1 MKDQDKKKLIE
12 HVRAITQEGRINDS
26 YLRGK
31 DVESFG
37 FFLLDWCDEFGVDQ
51 HDLHQLQK
59 LADSGEHG
67 IAWIVNI
74 SVDNK
79 INGVALFTGHA
90 GSAAED
96 VPALEEVFESTEK
109 AKTYLRIIGVIASY
123 A

>member
-12 HVRAITQEGRINDS
+12 HVRAITQEGRFND
-26 YLRGK
+26 LFLCEK

-37 FFLLDWCDEFGVDQ
+37 FFLLDWCDEFGIDQ

-59 LADSGEHG
+59 QADRGEHG
-67 IAWIVNI
+67 VAWIMSI
-74 SVDNK
+74 SIDNK
-79 INGVALFTGHA
+79 IKGVALFTGHA

-96 VPALEEVFESTEK
+96 VPELEEIFESTEK
-109 AKTYLRIIGVIASY
+109 AKTYMRTIGVIASY

>member
-1 MKDQDKKKLIE
+1 MKDQDKKKFIE
-12 HVRAITQEGRINDS
+12 HIRAITQEGRFND
-26 YLRGK
+26 LCLCGK

-37 FFLLDWCDEFGVDQ
+37 FFLLDWCDEFVVDR

-67 IAWIVNI
+67 VAWIMNI
-74 SVDNK
+74 SIDNK
-79 INGVALFTGHA
+79 IKGVALFTGHA

-96 VPALEEVFESTEK
+96 VPELEEVFESTEK
-109 AKTYLRIIGVIASY
+109 AKTYLRTIGVIASY

>member
-12 HVRAITQEGRINDS
+12 HIRTITQEGRFNDFF
-26 YLRGK
+26 LCEK

-37 FFLLDWCDEFGVDQ
+37 FFLLDWCDEFGVDRY
-51 HDLHQLQK
+51 DLHQLQK

-67 IAWIVNI
+67 VAWIVNI
-74 SVDNK
+74 SVDHR

-96 VPALEEVFESTEK
+96 VPELEEVFESTEK
-109 AKTYLRIIGVIASY
+109 AKTYLRTIGVIASY